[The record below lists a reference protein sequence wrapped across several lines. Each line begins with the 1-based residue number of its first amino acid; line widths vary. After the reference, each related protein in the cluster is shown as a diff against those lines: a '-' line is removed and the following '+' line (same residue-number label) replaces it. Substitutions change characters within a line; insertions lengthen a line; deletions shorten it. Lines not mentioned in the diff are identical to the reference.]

1 VERSWA
7 ILVPGS
13 GRRDSEG
20 AYRIGGRAQAC
31 VAAAARLAERHP
43 PRLVLFTG
51 YSPVGGPSEAEQML
65 DAWPGSREIELLTET
80 TARITAENM
89 SRSLPLLLERRIT
102 DVTLVCGALHLPR
115 VRYFFGG
122 VYPRYGVRCHY
133 AVTRQLPTPRAVA
146 WEAGAIPLARRQR
159 AVALTEL
166 TRLLSRSA

>member
-1 VERSWA
+1 MEDSWA

-20 AYRIGGRAQAC
+20 IYRIGTRAEAC
-31 VAAAARLAERHP
+31 VAAAARLAERHR

-51 YSPVGGPSEAEQML
+51 WSPVGGPSEAEQML
-65 DAWPGSREIELLTET
+65 DAWPGSRGIELLAET
-80 TARITAENM
+80 TAKITAENM
-89 SRSLPLLLERRIT
+89 SRSLPLLLERGIT
-102 DVTLVCGALHLPR
+102 EVTVVCGVLHLPR

-133 AVTRQLPTPRAVA
+133 AVTRQLPTPRALA

-159 AVALTEL
+159 EAARAEL
-166 TRLLSRSA
+166 ARLLSRSA